1 MSKENA
7 KRFLDELDQNEK
19 ALEMLKEMKD
29 ADSEEEIRL
38 FASAARETGYDTTD
52 EEIREI
58 LENAKAM
65 QIQESDEA
73 AEQVKKLSRED
84 VDGVAGGK
92 KHDPRCKDTFKSGEN
107 CWWNDQCNKVVNFY
121 ITVLYENGVETSRIC
136 ENRAYC
142 DKIMQSP
149 DCHFGRLIHH
159 I

>member
-29 ADSEEEIRL
+29 ADSEEDIRL
-38 FASAARETGYDTTD
+38 LASAARETGYDTTE

-58 LENAKAM
+58 LENAKATV
-65 QIQESDEA
+65 IQESDEA
-73 AEQVKKLSRED
+73 AEQFKKLSRED
-84 VDGVAGGK
+84 VDAVAGGK

-107 CWWNDQCNKVVNFY
+107 CWWNDQCHKVVNYY
-121 ITVLYENGVETSRIC
+121 ITVCYVNEVETDRVCDSG
-136 ENRAYC
+136 AYC
-142 DKIMQSP
+142 DKIMKSP
-149 DCHFGRLIHH
+149 DCSFGRLIHH

>member
-58 LENAKAM
+58 MENAKAM
-65 QIQESDEA
+65 QIHESDEA
-73 AEQVKKLSRED
+73 AELVKKLSRED

-92 KHDPRCKDTFKSGEN
+92 ERPACKDTYKLGEN
-107 CWWNDQCNKVVNFY
+107 CWWNDQCNKVINSYV
-121 ITVLYENGVETSRIC
+121 TTHTDENGNVTKTC
-136 ENRAYC
+136 AGQAYC
-142 DKIMQSP
+142 EKIMKSP
-149 DCHFGRLIHH
+149 ECGIGRLIHH